1 MKTEQASYERRSK
14 EKWADCRQERDF
26 WIMEVVR
33 LEAENARLREATNRN
48 FRFKPQ
54 RHSHLSH
61 DHTNCSPC
69 LAAFAQAAPTLS
81 VLHLL
86 WRPKIPC

>member
-54 RHSHLSH
+54 RHSHLSQGLRSIFESL
-61 DHTNCSPC
+61 DW
-69 LAAFAQAAPTLS
+69 
-81 VLHLL
+81 LHLL
-86 WRPKIPC
+86 DQIRPSW